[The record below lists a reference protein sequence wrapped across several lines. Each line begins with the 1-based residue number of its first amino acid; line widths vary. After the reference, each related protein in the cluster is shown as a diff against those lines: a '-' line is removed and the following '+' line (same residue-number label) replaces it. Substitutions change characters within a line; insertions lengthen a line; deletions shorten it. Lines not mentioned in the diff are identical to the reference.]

1 MVWFIMLLVL
11 ALWAAYVTCVHIFGG
26 ARRVVA
32 PFRHAEVDRFSRST
46 MLVVWHGTTWML
58 LTVTATFAIAAFVP
72 AFQSAAMLGALQALG
87 FAIVFLVT
95 ARRELGAS
103 IRLPQSA
110 LLGPMALGA
119 LTALVGARH
128 GGPVAAGALVAAIA
142 LGHLAWTFGAAW
154 PARDAEQLAQFV
166 LPGGTR
172 LPHRA
177 VTGLVAVGLAAVSA
191 SLFAFGFTGRAR
203 ALALAAA
210 VVFALRGL
218 AGYVVFARSP
228 RPFSIYD
235 RVVYSPGC
243 LFIAALV
250 ATGLA

>member
-1 MVWFIMLLVL
+1 MLLVL
-11 ALWAAYVTCVHIFGG
+11 ALWAAYITCVHTFGG
-26 ARRVVA
+26 ARHVVA
-32 PFRHAEVDRFSRST
+32 PFRDAEVDRFARST
-46 MLVVWHGTTWML
+46 LLVVWHGTTWML
-58 LTVTATFAIAAFVP
+58 VTVTASFAIAAFIP
-72 AFQSAAMLGALQALG
+72 SFRSAAMLGALQALG
-87 FAIVFLVT
+87 FAVVFLVT

-110 LLGPMALGA
+110 LLGPMALGG

-166 LPGGTR
+166 LPRGSR
-172 LPHRA
+172 LPPRA
-177 VTGLVAVGLAAVSA
+177 MTGLVAIVLGAMSA
-191 SLFAFGFTGRAR
+191 SLLAFGLTDRAR
-203 ALALAAA
+203 VLAIAAA
-210 VVFALRGL
+210 VVFAVRGL
-218 AGYVVFARSP
+218 AGFLVLPIFTRSA